1 MTMKTPYSFTVL
13 RYVHDITTGEFLN
26 VGVALLAPEHRY
38 VNALCRTTFQ
48 RLKNVFPT
56 LDGES
61 FRASMRHV
69 TQEFDRFHQ
78 QLRDQ
83 LPLRELSAGVMGY
96 AHSVLGADDSS
107 LQWSPMG
114 AGVTVDPERS
124 LEQLYDRFVMAYDKQ
139 TVTPRRQDDDVW
151 RHFSHALQQRQVL
164 KHFVPKTISVP
175 DDQLEFEHAWKNSV
189 WHCLAPLSFDLA
201 SPESI
206 RDKAHRWLGQLTS
219 VAQAQ
224 ASEPFKLYF
233 LVGRPTQEELM
244 PAFESALSIL
254 GKAPGD
260 GEVFSEA
267 QAQTLSDRLAAEVQ
281 THLQG
286 SPSGTSGEA

>member
-1 MTMKTPYSFTVL
+1 MSTKTPYSFTVL
-13 RYVHDITTGEFLN
+13 RYVHDIATGEFLN
-26 VGVALLAPEHRY
+26 VGVALLAPERRY

-48 RLKNVFPT
+48 RLKTVFPT

-69 TQEFDRFHQ
+69 TPEFERLHEQ
-78 QLRDQ
+78 VRDQ
-83 LPLRELSAGVMGY
+83 LPLRDHGAGVMGY

-114 AGVTVDPERS
+114 AGVTVDPERT

-151 RHFSHALQQRQVL
+151 RHFSHELQQRQVL
-164 KHFVPKTISVP
+164 KHFVPKIIAVR
-175 DDQLEFEHAWKNSV
+175 DDQLEFDHAWKNGV
-189 WHCLAPLSFDLA
+189 WHCLAPVSFDLA

-219 VAQAQ
+219 VAQG
-224 ASEPFKLYF
+224 SEPFKLYF
-233 LVGRPTQEELM
+233 LVGGPTTDDLL

-254 GKAPGD
+254 GKAPVQ
-260 GEVFSEA
+260 GEVFREA
-267 QAQTLSDRLAAEVQ
+267 QAQVLSDRLAEEVQ
-281 THLQG
+281 SHLQASAVVAPG
-286 SPSGTSGEA
+286 RA